1 MVFLSLVLYLLMA
14 LVLVDD
20 NLVLDPPDLPVNHA
34 SSGLLV
40 VGMERRGILDWVD
53 HGSNTDGARGGGRD
67 AAVGLL
73 LLLLLL
79 LLTAP
84 QSRLGSG
91 LEELRKPDGKLVCSD
106 SLQTGKN
113 NFIIFKMLRDS
124 KML

>member
-79 LLTAP
+79 LLAAP

-91 LEELRKPDGKLVCSD
+91 LEELREPDGKLVCSY
-106 SLQTGKN
+106 SFQTGKKYL
-113 NFIIFKMLRDS
+113 F
-124 KML
+124 